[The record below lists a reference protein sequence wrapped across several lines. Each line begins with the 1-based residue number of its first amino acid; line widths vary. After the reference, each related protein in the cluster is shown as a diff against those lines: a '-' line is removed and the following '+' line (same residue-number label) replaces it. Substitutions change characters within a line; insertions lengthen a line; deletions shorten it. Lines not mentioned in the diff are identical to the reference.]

1 MSNIGARFFLN
12 DINENYLKESE
23 GYKRLISKYKMIAEL
38 EKSVKKFHLAIGI
51 NNQKIE
57 SDKERLSELN
67 AANFFK
73 KILNIGNIKA
83 IKKAIAED
91 ISLLQE
97 KNKRCQAEILGLE
110 QRIGSLNHE
119 IDEFVQVLAVEGI
132 KPSDIFTEYNEII
145 REFKEVER
153 MKKQPKSTS
162 SIDRVANFYEEM
174 IESRQRNQ

>member
-1 MSNIGARFFLN
+1 M
-12 DINENYLKESE
+12 
-23 GYKRLISKYKMIAEL
+23 
-38 EKSVKKFHLAIGI
+38 
-51 NNQKIE
+51 
-57 SDKERLSELN
+57 
-67 AANFFK
+67 
-73 KILNIGNIKA
+73 
-83 IKKAIAED
+83 
-91 ISLLQE
+91 QE
-97 KNKRCQAEILGLE
+97 KNKRCQAEILGLK

-119 IDEFVQVLAVEGI
+119 IDEFVQVLAVEGV